1 MKKLTRKEIRE
12 GLETVPI
19 ETVIL
24 GATRHGVNLTKKQKE
39 FAEQV
44 VKTGNKTEAYRR
56 AYETEGK
63 RTTIASEANK
73 VSKNPN
79 VSTYIEALKA
89 QKEVEEY
96 LLPQRL
102 RALAIHKLSNMALN
116 DDLKPTEQLRA
127 LELVGKMTEVA
138 LFTER
143 RELVHTLDS
152 ASLKAKLM
160 DAVQS
165 AIANSKSLRTITKK
179 TADDLLREIQDVE
192 AHEVNEV
199 KDQDKGQSEPL
210 QLESISADGD
220 TGSETG
226 NIDPPPSATTH
237 FLTESVAGHLHS
249 ILHNKS
255 QTIRGEG
262 VSNPTWVEVGTD
274 LQMTP
279 IGKSNKNDGGDI
291 L

>member
-1 MKKLTRKEIRE
+1 MKKLTRKEIKE
-12 GLETVPI
+12 GLNTVPI
-19 ETVIL
+19 DTIIL
-24 GATRHGVNLTKKQKE
+24 GSRSKQTQLTKKEKE
-39 FAEQV
+39 FAEQL

-56 AYETEGK
+56 AYDTKGK
-63 RTTIASEANK
+63 ATTAHRDALKVANR
-73 VSKNPN
+73 PN
-79 VSTYIEALKA
+79 VSTYIQALEA

-160 DAVQS
+160 EAVQS

-179 TADDLLREIQDVE
+179 TADDLLREIQDVQ
-192 AHEVNEV
+192 AHEVTEV
-199 KDQDKGQSEPL
+199 DDQPSEQSEPL

-237 FLTESVAGHLHS
+237 FLTESMAGHLHS
-249 ILHNKS
+249 ISHNQS
-255 QTIRGEG
+255 QTNGEG
-262 VSNPTWVEVGTD
+262 VSNPQWVEVGTD

-279 IGKSNKNDGGDI
+279 IGKLDKNDGGDI

>member
-1 MKKLTRKEIRE
+1 MKKLSRKEIKE

-19 ETVIL
+19 ETIIL
-24 GATRHGVNLTKKQKE
+24 GSRSKQTTLTKKQKA

-44 VKTGNKTEAYRR
+44 VMTGNKTEAYRR
-56 AYETEGK
+56 AYDTDGK

-89 QKEVEEY
+89 HKEVEEY
-96 LLPQRL
+96 LLPARL

-160 DAVQS
+160 DAVQL
-165 AIANSKSLRTITKK
+165 AITNSKSLRTITKK
-179 TADDLLREIQDVE
+179 TADDLLKEIQGNEESSPVE
-192 AHEVNEV
+192 YVELATSAGDIEQAE
-199 KDQDKGQSEPL
+199 QDTE
-210 QLESISADGD
+210 DGD
-220 TGSETG
+220 TGTELAEFR
-226 NIDPPPSATTH
+226 PPPSATTP
-237 FLTESVAGHLHS
+237 FLPESDAGQLHS
-249 ILHNKS
+249 ISLKES
-255 QTIRGEG
+255 QTNGGEG
-262 VSNPTWVEVGTD
+262 SQNPNWTEADTH
-274 LQMTP
+274 LQNTP
-279 IGKSNKNDGGDI
+279 IPNLDENGRGGI
-291 L
+291 